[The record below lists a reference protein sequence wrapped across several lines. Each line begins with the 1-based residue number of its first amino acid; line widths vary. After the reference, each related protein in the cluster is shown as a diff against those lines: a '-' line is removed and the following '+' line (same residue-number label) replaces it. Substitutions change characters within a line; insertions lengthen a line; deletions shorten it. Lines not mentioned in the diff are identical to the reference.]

1 VAAGSFVRYFCAPF
15 VAILLWGVDS
25 RRTIPVHHCCLMGAA
40 PNVGRPSF
48 FALCRKNNYG
58 LIWRKEKRLF
68 IFEPSNNRKMK
79 DFDFTQYSEQLTDLM
94 GFIQARGLTF
104 STPEELNQIM
114 VDWLNHGTRVI
125 AQLQQPAV
133 IDSMYRKMF
142 A

>member
-1 VAAGSFVRYFCAPF
+1 
-15 VAILLWGVDS
+15 
-25 RRTIPVHHCCLMGAA
+25 M
-40 PNVGRPSF
+40 
-48 FALCRKNNYG
+48 NN
-58 LIWRKEKRLF
+58 
-68 IFEPSNNRKMK
+68 
-79 DFDFTQYSEQLTDLM
+79 FDFTQYSEQLADLM

>member
-1 VAAGSFVRYFCAPF
+1 MVPVYLY
-15 VAILLWGVDS
+15 AIKQTE
-25 RRTIPVHHCCLMGAA
+25 RM
-40 PNVGRPSF
+40 
-48 FALCRKNNYG
+48 NN
-58 LIWRKEKRLF
+58 
-68 IFEPSNNRKMK
+68 
-79 DFDFTQYSEQLTDLM
+79 FDLTQYSEQLADLM

-133 IDSMYRKMF
+133 IDCMYRKMF